1 MKRLFFIFGGLM
13 LLALTACVNEKISIE
28 DQFAGE
34 KITVKA
40 YMPEGNTP
48 STRVSYTLNDDGNP
62 ETNDPFV
69 LSWSDGDAFSVI
81 RGGENKI
88 FTKSEGAND
97 FTGTLPT
104 AGSGDYYAV
113 YPKTLDANHERVLF
127 DISMQEK
134 LPYLMYTSSATGES
148 FNFKHAL
155 AYLKLNISFPS
166 ALYGEEDLLYIQLPE
181 SSDEY
186 FCPGGYLNISNG
198 QVELTADHLYYGGFI
213 FKPVTFSNDGT
224 SIEVMIAI
232 PPIPQMTDPN
242 RNKLYFSL
250 DRSYN
255 GVYYGAELK
264 RTNNEPIVA
273 GNYYT
278 ASIELVQFE

>member
-1 MKRLFFIFGGLM
+1 MKRLSFIFGGLM
-13 LLALTACVNEKISIE
+13 LLALTACVNEKISLE

-62 ETNDPFV
+62 ETTDPFV

-81 RGGENKI
+81 RGGVNQT
-88 FTKSEGAND
+88 FTNVGAND
-97 FTGTLPT
+97 FSGTLPE
-104 AGSGDYYAV
+104 GSGNFYAV

-134 LPYLMYTSSATGES
+134 LPFLMYTSSATGES
-148 FNFKHAL
+148 FNFNHAL
-155 AYLKLNISFPS
+155 AYLKLKISFPE
-166 ALYGEEDLLYIQLPE
+166 ALYGSEDLLYIQLPE

-186 FCPGGYLNISNG
+186 FCPGGYLNICKG
-198 QVELTADHLYYGGFI
+198 QVELTAQHLTYGGFI

-232 PPIPQMTDPN
+232 PPIPQMTDPD

-250 DRSYN
+250 DRNYN

-264 RTNNEPIVA
+264 RKNNEPIVA
-273 GNYYT
+273 GKYYT
-278 ASIELVQFE
+278 AEITLAGFE